1 MSRILFVMLHPGF
14 IRYYEDAIHML
25 AASGHE
31 LNLAFEVS
39 RDKLGEDVTA
49 RRLAASSPNIRCE
62 PAPDRTESV
71 RDFLVRSDR
80 DAVRAGEERRA
91 RSDRD
96 AWESLATTVRLIED
110 YLRFFEPEFAD
121 ASTLRVRVEKR
132 LPRVYISVLGV
143 AARSAAARAI
153 IRAALGGI
161 EAIIPTVGGID
172 NFLRQRNPDLLLVT
186 PLIEL
191 GSQQVDYI
199 KSARKLGIRS
209 ALCVASWDNLTS
221 KGLIRV
227 LPDHVLV
234 WNEAQAHEATTLHGV
249 PRDRITV
256 TGSQT
261 FDRWFAM
268 RPSRSR
274 EEFCRT
280 VGLDPVRPYLL
291 YTGSS
296 VFIAPDEVPFTERW
310 LSALR
315 FSGIPR
321 VAQLGAL
328 VRPHPANSRQWHA
341 FDAAGFPNAA
351 VWPPVGTDPNSP
363 GFKEDFFDSVYYSAG
378 VVGINTSAQ
387 IEASILGRPI
397 FTVRAPE
404 FAHGQEGTLHF
415 RYLAGDGGVVHVA
428 TSLTEHVQQLA
439 AVLDGDVAGP
449 ERNREF
455 VERFV
460 RPHGLGRP
468 ATPIF
473 ARAIEAIQQLSPL
486 APRPDSFW
494 VRAGTIPGRYLA
506 RGALA
511 LAEGRPAWVYVL
523 RQPMTLAI
531 QTAAL
536 GYRLSDQWHE
546 QGRPV
551 LKRMRRAAWHG
562 WHESSQWLGHRWRR
576 SKKTL
581 LRVTRGARGTAR
593 RLVRLR

>member
-1 MSRILFVMLHPGF
+1 MLHPGF

-31 LNLAFEVS
+31 VNLAFEVS

-49 RRLAASSPNIRCE
+49 RRLAASSPNIHCE

-110 YLRFFEPEFAD
+110 YLRFFEPEFRD

-132 LPRVYISVLGV
+132 LPRIYTTVLGV
-143 AARSAAARAI
+143 AARSAAARRI
-153 IRAALGGI
+153 IRALLGGI
-161 EAIIPTVGGID
+161 EALIPTVDGID

-274 EEFCRT
+274 DDFCRA
-280 VGLDPVRPYLL
+280 VGLDPGRPYLL

-310 LSALR
+310 LTALR
-315 FSGIPR
+315 YSGIAR
-321 VAQLGAL
+321 IAELGAL
-328 VRPHPANSRQWHA
+328 IRPHPANSRQWYA
-341 FDAAGFPNAA
+341 FDSTAFPNAA
-351 VWPPVGTDPNSP
+351 IWPPVGTDPNSP

-415 RYLAGDGGVVHVA
+415 RYLAGDDGVVQMA
-428 TSLTEHVQQLA
+428 TSLPEHVQQLA
-439 AVLDGDVAGP
+439 SVLDGDAAGD

-460 RPHGLGRP
+460 RPHGLGLP

-473 ARAIEAIQQLSPL
+473 ARAIEAIQQLSPP
-486 APRPDSFW
+486 APRPDSLL
-494 VRAGTIPGRYLA
+494 VRAARIPGRSLA
-506 RGALA
+506 GGALA

-523 RQPMTLAI
+523 RGPMTLAVHG
-531 QTAAL
+531 AAAA
-536 GYRLSDQWHE
+536 YRLSDQWHE

-551 LKRMRRAAWHG
+551 LKRMRRGAWR
-562 WHESSQWLGHRWRR
+562 WWYESSQWLGHRWQR
-576 SKKTL
+576 SKKKL

-593 RLVRLR
+593 RFVRLR